1 MKTPLGPLGTQLNTR
16 LKQFKAQFKS
26 LLQTHAWFRRG
37 FYLVL
42 VILAFWIIWKV
53 LSAIFGWSDPEYKTA
68 QIVEGPLA
76 VTISASGT
84 LNPVKSV
91 QVGTQVSGMVQE
103 IDVDFND
110 VVKKGQ
116 VIARIDPRE
125 WQARFEQAEAN
136 YILAK
141 RNHDNNIKLI
151 EKKFISP
158 AAFDQTLS
166 AYKSAKAS
174 LSMAKKALDDTVI
187 RSPVDGVVVKRSVER
202 GQTVAASLQAPELF
216 IIAQNLADMQV
227 ETAIDESDVGRIVEG
242 MTATFTVDAF
252 PGKVFQSQVKQV
264 RKAPINVQNVITY
277 TVLLTAQNNDLKL
290 LPGMT
295 ANTSIITEQK
305 EKVLRIPNAALRFK
319 MPNTQPSANNQ
330 FTKNDAANPSRGSSG
345 SSSSGNSGGAGSSNS
360 SSIATALAPMTGKPS
375 AIKDGKV
382 SVRKVWVLEKSG
394 LKEKP
399 VQKTIRVGLSDGNV
413 TEILPGERDAESLK
427 PGDRVIVGVVGG
439 AGKASATRPTG
450 PRLF

>member
-1 MKTPLGPLGTQLNTR
+1 MKTLLSS
-16 LKQFKAQFKS
+16 LKLFGISLIQWNVRMKS
-26 LLQTHAWFRRG
+26 NLKTKLEAHAWLRRG
-37 FYLVL
+37 VYLTLVL
-42 VILAFWIIWKV
+42 LVVLVLWKV
-53 LSAIFGWSDPEYKTA
+53 LGAVFGWSDPEYKTA
-68 QIVEGPLA
+68 RIEEGPLA

-103 IDVDFND
+103 IYVDFND
-110 VVKKGQ
+110 VVKKDQ

-187 RSPVDGVVVKRSVER
+187 RSPVNGVVVKRSVER

-242 MTATFTVDAF
+242 MAATFTVDAF

-277 TVLLTAQNNDLKL
+277 TVLLSAQNNDLKL

-319 MPNTQPSANNQ
+319 MPNSGNSANQ
-330 FTKNDAANPSRGSSG
+330 HSANPSKASG
-345 SSSSGNSGGAGSSNS
+345 APTSAS
-360 SSIATALAPMTGKPS
+360 APMSGKPS
-375 AIKDGKV
+375 VVRDGKV
-382 SVRKVWVLEKSG
+382 TTRKVWVLEKSG
-394 LKEKP
+394 LKDRP
-399 VQKTIRVGLSDGNV
+399 VQKTIRVGLSDGNSSEV
-413 TEILPGERDAESLK
+413 LPGEEGAATLK
-427 PGDRVIVGVVGG
+427 AGDMVIIGVAGG
-439 AGKASATRPTG
+439 ASKVGATRPAG

>member
-1 MKTPLGPLGTQLNTR
+1 MKIEESGFLQKVLRPLKAFIVKIQSLFQTQIWLRRVTV
-16 LKQFKAQFKS
+16 S
-26 LLQTHAWFRRG
+26 LIAIVL
-37 FYLVL
+37 LVL
-42 VILAFWIIWKV
+42 VYKV
-53 LSAIFGWSDPEYKTA
+53 LASVFGWGGPQYKTVA
-68 QIVEGPLA
+68 LEEGPLA

-103 IDVDFND
+103 IYVDFND

-141 RNHDNNIKLI
+141 RNHDNNKRLI
-151 EKKFISP
+151 EKNFIS
-158 AAFDQTLS
+158 AAALDQTLS

-174 LSMAKKALDDTVI
+174 LTMAKKALDDTVI

-216 IIAQNLADMQV
+216 IIAQDLADMQV
-227 ETAIDESDVGRIVEG
+227 ETAIDESDVGRITEG

-252 PGKVFQSQVKQV
+252 PGKVFQSKVKQV

-277 TVLLTAQNNDLKL
+277 TVLLSAQNTDLKL

-305 EKVLRIPNAALRFK
+305 EKVLRISNAALRFK
-319 MPNTQPSANNQ
+319 MPNTDSAADNKSGARPTGIGSAANSAN
-330 FTKNDAANPSRGSSG
+330 KP
-345 SSSSGNSGGAGSSNS
+345 GGAK
-360 SSIATALAPMTGKPS
+360 PMGAGPRVMT
-375 AIKDGKV
+375 
-382 SVRKVWVLEKSG
+382 RKVWVLDQSG
-394 LKEKP
+394 LKDKP
-399 VQKTIRVGLSDGNV
+399 VQKTVRLGLSDGNASEV
-413 TEILPGERDAESLK
+413 LPSENGETELK
-427 PGDRVIVGVVGG
+427 SGDLVITGITG
-439 AGKASATRPTG
+439 APKSSGARPAG

>member
-1 MKTPLGPLGTQLNTR
+1 MMTKLSSAKQKVLESFGGFR
-16 LKQFKAQFKS
+16 LKLKS
-26 LLQTHAWFRRG
+26 LLQAHTWLRRVTISLIAI
-37 FYLVL
+37 FVL
-42 VILAFWIIWKV
+42 VIVYKV
-53 LSAIFGWSDPEYKTA
+53 LASIFGWGGPQYKTVA
-68 QIVEGPLA
+68 LEEGPLA

-103 IDVDFND
+103 IYVDFND
-110 VVKKGQ
+110 VVKKSQ

-141 RNHDNNIKLI
+141 RNHDNNQRLI
-151 EKKFISP
+151 EKNFISP
-158 AAFDQTLS
+158 SALDQTLS

-174 LSMAKKALDDTVI
+174 LTMAKKALDDTVI

-216 IIAQNLADMQV
+216 IIAQDLADMQV
-227 ETAIDESDVGRIVEG
+227 ETAIDESDVGRITEG

-252 PGKVFQSQVKQV
+252 PGKVFQSKVKQV

-277 TVLLTAQNNDLKL
+277 TVLLSAQNTDLKL

-305 EKVLRIPNAALRFK
+305 EKVLRISNAALRFK
-319 MPNTQPSANNQ
+319 MPNAESAADN
-330 FTKNDAANPSRGSSG
+330 KSGPRLASPGSA
-345 SSSSGNSGGAGSSNS
+345 GAGS
-360 SSIATALAPMTGKPS
+360 AKLAGAKPMGTGPR
-375 AIKDGKV
+375 V
-382 SVRKVWVLEKSG
+382 MTRKVWVLDQSG
-394 LKEKP
+394 LKDKP
-399 VQKTIRVGLSDGNV
+399 VQKTVRLGLSDGNASEV
-413 TEILPGERDAESLK
+413 LPPENGEAVLK
-427 PGDRVIVGVVGG
+427 SGDLVITGMTGG
-439 AGKASATRPTG
+439 AKAGAARPAG

>member
-1 MKTPLGPLGTQLNTR
+1 MMTKLSSAKQKVLESFGGFR
-16 LKQFKAQFKS
+16 LKLKS
-26 LLQTHAWFRRG
+26 LLQAHTWLRRVTISLIAI
-37 FYLVL
+37 FVL
-42 VILAFWIIWKV
+42 VIVYKV
-53 LSAIFGWSDPEYKTA
+53 LASIFGWGGPQYKTVA
-68 QIVEGPLA
+68 LEEGPLA

-103 IDVDFND
+103 IYVDFND
-110 VVKKGQ
+110 VVKKSQ

-141 RNHDNNIKLI
+141 RNHDNNKRLI
-151 EKKFISP
+151 EKNFISP
-158 AAFDQTLS
+158 SALDQTLS

-174 LSMAKKALDDTVI
+174 LTMAKKALDDTVI

-216 IIAQNLADMQV
+216 IIAQDLADMQV
-227 ETAIDESDVGRIVEG
+227 ETAIDESDVGRIAEG

-252 PGKVFQSQVKQV
+252 PGKVFQSKVKQV

-277 TVLLTAQNNDLKL
+277 TVLLSAQNTDLKL

-305 EKVLRIPNAALRFK
+305 EKVLRISNAALRFK
-319 MPNTQPSANNQ
+319 MPNAESAADN
-330 FTKNDAANPSRGSSG
+330 KSGPRLASPGSA
-345 SSSSGNSGGAGSSNS
+345 GAGS
-360 SSIATALAPMTGKPS
+360 AKLAGAKPMGTGPR
-375 AIKDGKV
+375 V
-382 SVRKVWVLEKSG
+382 MTRKVWVLDQSG
-394 LKEKP
+394 LKDKP
-399 VQKTIRVGLSDGNV
+399 VQKTVRLGLSDGNASEV
-413 TEILPGERDAESLK
+413 LPPENGEAVLK
-427 PGDRVIVGVVGG
+427 SGDLVITGMTGG
-439 AGKASATRPTG
+439 AKSGAARPAG

>member
-1 MKTPLGPLGTQLNTR
+1 MNSKLSST
-16 LKQFKAQFKS
+16 KQKFQGSLSGFISKIKS
-26 LLQTHAWFRRG
+26 LFQAHTWLRRVTIS
-37 FYLVL
+37 FIAILVL
-42 VILAFWIIWKV
+42 VIIYKV
-53 LSAIFGWSDPEYKTA
+53 LASMFGWGGPQYKTVA
-68 QIVEGPLA
+68 LEEGPLA

-103 IDVDFND
+103 IYVDFND
-110 VVKKGQ
+110 VVKKSQ

-141 RNHDNNIKLI
+141 RNHDNNKRLI
-151 EKKFISP
+151 EKNFISP
-158 AAFDQTLS
+158 AALDQTLS

-174 LSMAKKALDDTVI
+174 LTMAKKALDDTVI

-216 IIAQNLADMQV
+216 IIAQDLADMQV
-227 ETAIDESDVGRIVEG
+227 ETAIDESDVGRITEG

-252 PGKVFQSQVKQV
+252 PGKVFQSKVKQV

-277 TVLLTAQNNDLKL
+277 TVLLSAQNTDLKL

-305 EKVLRIPNAALRFK
+305 EKVLRISNAALRFK
-319 MPNTQPSANNQ
+319 MPNTESASDS
-330 FTKNDAANPSRGSSG
+330 KSG
-345 SSSSGNSGGAGSSNS
+345 SNPAGAKSLGAKSMS
-360 SSIATALAPMTGKPS
+360 TGPR
-375 AIKDGKV
+375 V
-382 SVRKVWVLEKSG
+382 MVRKVWVLDQSG
-394 LKEKP
+394 LKDKP
-399 VQKTIRVGLSDGNV
+399 VQKTVRLGLSDGNASEV
-413 TEILPGERDAESLK
+413 LPPESGEAALK
-427 PGDRVIVGVVGG
+427 SGDLVITGMTG
-439 AGKASATRPTG
+439 AAKAGAARPAG

>member
-1 MKTPLGPLGTQLNTR
+1 VAL
-16 LKQFKAQFKS
+16 
-26 LLQTHAWFRRG
+26 
-37 FYLVL
+37 
-42 VILAFWIIWKV
+42 
-53 LSAIFGWSDPEYKTA
+53 E
-68 QIVEGPLA
+68 EGSLA

-103 IDVDFND
+103 IYVDFND
-110 VVKKGQ
+110 VVKKSQ

-141 RNHDNNIKLI
+141 RNHDNNQRLI
-151 EKKFISP
+151 EKNFISP
-158 AAFDQTLS
+158 SALDQTLS

-174 LSMAKKALDDTVI
+174 LTMAKKALDDTVI

-216 IIAQNLADMQV
+216 IIAQDLADMQV
-227 ETAIDESDVGRIVEG
+227 ETAIDESDVGRITEG

-252 PGKVFQSQVKQV
+252 PGKVFQSKVKQV

-277 TVLLTAQNNDLKL
+277 TVLLSAQNTDLKL

-305 EKVLRIPNAALRFK
+305 EKVLRISNAALRFK
-319 MPNTQPSANNQ
+319 MPNAESAADN
-330 FTKNDAANPSRGSSG
+330 KSGPRLASPGSA
-345 SSSSGNSGGAGSSNS
+345 GAGS
-360 SSIATALAPMTGKPS
+360 AKLAGAKPMGTGPR
-375 AIKDGKV
+375 V
-382 SVRKVWVLEKSG
+382 MTRKVWVLDQSG
-394 LKEKP
+394 LKDKP
-399 VQKTIRVGLSDGNV
+399 VQKTVRLGLSDGNASEV
-413 TEILPGERDAESLK
+413 LPPENGEAVLK
-427 PGDRVIVGVVGG
+427 SGDLVITGMTG
-439 AGKASATRPTG
+439 ATKASAARPAG